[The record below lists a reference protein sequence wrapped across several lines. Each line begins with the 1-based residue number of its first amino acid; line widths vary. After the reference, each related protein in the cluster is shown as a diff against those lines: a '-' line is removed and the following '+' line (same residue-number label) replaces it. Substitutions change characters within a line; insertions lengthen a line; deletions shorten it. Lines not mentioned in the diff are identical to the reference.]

1 MRRDPRPMVA
11 WCEKRV
17 RHPWK
22 AVLEPDLTQV
32 FWFEHND
39 DAQRFALR
47 FFPFRC
53 S

>member
-1 MRRDPRPMVA
+1 MRRDPRPMVS

-17 RHPWK
+17 RNPWK

-32 FWFEHND
+32 FWFEHSD

-47 FFPFRC
+47 FFPFKC